1 MFQIKKFDLSDLE
14 LYTNDQ
20 TLAYDAAITNNVLT
34 INSRLQLPTNLR
46 IVSKTKNLTLK
57 EFWLGNVQ
65 ASSNMLNHICS
76 VTYANNKTI
85 LTTTMLLPGTMNI
98 EIYSKSFI
106 EYHLMNKNY
115 CTYEYE

>member
-1 MFQIKKFDLSDLE
+1 VFQIKKIDLSDLE

-20 TLAYDAAITNNVLT
+20 ILVYDAVIVNDVLT
-34 INSRLQLPTNLR
+34 IDSRLQLPTNLR
-46 IVSKTKNLTLK
+46 IVSKAKNLTLK

-65 ASSNMLNHICS
+65 ASSNMLNNICS
-76 VTYANNKTI
+76 VTYTNNKTM
-85 LTTTMLLPGTMNI
+85 LTTAMLLPGTMNI
-98 EIYSKSFI
+98 EIYSRSFI